1 MSKRTDGSTKAKAA
15 EIRAAEARAERRRR
29 LIVVVAAAVGVLVV
43 AGAVAWGLRSSSDG
57 AAAASTASASPSAI
71 AGLTT
76 YPDQSSKH
84 VSGTVTYSQKP
95 PVGGDHS
102 AVWQNAGI
110 YDAPVT
116 DENAVHTLEHGG
128 FWITYQPGLPA
139 DQVETIKNAVEG
151 QAYALVSPYPG
162 QTAPV
167 EATAWGVQLKLD
179 SATDPRLA
187 AFITTYAD
195 GTKAPEPR
203 GEVTGGTGTPT
214 G

>member
-1 MSKRTDGSTKAKAA
+1 MSQSTRQSTKAKAA
-15 EIRAAEARAERRRR
+15 ANRASEARADRRRR
-29 LIVVVAAAVGVLVV
+29 SMVFALVAGVLLLIAAAVGWSLLRANEAAAP
-43 AGAVAWGLRSSSDG
+43 AGASATPSS
-57 AAAASTASASPSAI
+57 I

-76 YPDQSSKH
+76 YPNQSSKH
-84 VSGTVTYSQKP
+84 VDGAVAYSQRP

-110 YDAPVT
+110 YDAPVPN
-116 DENAVHTLEHGG
+116 ENAVHTLEHGG

-139 DQVETIKNAVEG
+139 DQIAQITSAVRG

-162 QTAPV
+162 QPSPI
-167 EATAWGVQLKLD
+167 EATAWGVQLRLE
-179 SATDPRLA
+179 SASDPRLA
-187 AFITTYAD
+187 EFIAAYSD
-195 GTKAPEPR
+195 GSKAPEPR